1 MLSQFIEIEEELEDE
16 TYSDEVDGN
25 VSVEEAKREDADKR
39 IRSGWYGPQEPGRL
53 RMDPDLA
60 LLALQEKS
68 HCAEGALGRHGLYQ
82 LTYIPTGDSYIGK
95 AERQSL
101 EKRLT
106 QHFNK
111 AMSNRRLTGNVD
123 SLLRKDPQANNW
135 HLKVLPMEQSQVAA
149 AEGIYIRE
157 LKPSLNIQ
165 QPHAG
170 LYD

>member
-1 MLSQFIEIEEELEDE
+1 MLVSQFIEIEEELEDE
-16 TYSDEVDGN
+16 TYSDKVDGN
-25 VSVEEAKREDADKR
+25 VSVEDADKR
-39 IRSGWYGPQEPGRL
+39 IQSGWYGPQEPGRL
-53 RMDPDLA
+53 RMDPDLT
-60 LLALQEKS
+60 LLALQKKS
-68 HCAEGALGRHGLYQ
+68 HCAGGALRRHGLYQ

-111 AMSNRRLTGNVD
+111 AMSNQQLTGNVD
-123 SLLRKDPQANNW
+123 SLLRKDPQANHW
-135 HLKVLPMEQSQVAA
+135 DLEVLPMEQSQVAA
-149 AEGIYIRE
+149 AKRISIRK

-170 LYD
+170 L